1 MSKKNCDRDGRVRT
15 KTCAFRVSPKEYE
28 QIELAVSLS
37 GMMKQDYLLNKA
49 LDRQIV
55 IQGNCKVHRAVCDRL
70 DALLVKLQALNDL
83 NGYHDYLSAD
93 IKMITQ
99 LIKQLYSSGDSE

>member
-49 LDRQIV
+49 LDRQFV

-70 DALLVKLQALNDL
+70 DDLLVKLQALNDL
-83 NGYHDYLSAD
+83 NGYNDYLSAD
-93 IKMITQ
+93 IKMIAQ